1 MQTDVVD
8 VGIDL
13 VVFVNV
19 DVNMDIFNSHVFA
32 IIK

>member
-1 MQTDVVD
+1 MVD

-19 DVNMDIFNSHVFA
+19 GVNMDIFNSNVFV
-32 IIK
+32 ITK